1 MFVNRIGFAT
11 LISKPTV
18 YSMEVLKVFASTM
31 KTNMIVKA
39 PQDFVAIVIQNA
51 EEELAQP
58 LVNLLALHKNVLIL
72 IHYVVVILTVKLMT
86 VFVLVHRQNILIYSC
101 YICGEHALS
110 M

>member
-1 MFVNRIGFAT
+1 M
-11 LISKPTV
+11 V

-31 KTNMIVKA
+31 KTNMTAKA

-72 IHYVVVILTVKLMT
+72 THFVVVILTVKLMT
-86 VFVLVHRQNILIYSC
+86 VFVLVHRQNIMIFISALAEC
-101 YICGEHALS
+101 YICTKQPLFI
-110 M
+110 

>member
-1 MFVNRIGFAT
+1 M
-11 LISKPTV
+11 V

-31 KTNMIVKA
+31 KTNMTAKA

-51 EEELAQP
+51 EEELAQL

-86 VFVLVHRQNILIYSC
+86 VFVLVHRQNIMIYSC
-101 YICGEHALS
+101 YICGKQPLFI
-110 M
+110 

>member
-1 MFVNRIGFAT
+1 M
-11 LISKPTV
+11 V

-31 KTNMIVKA
+31 KTNMTVKA
-39 PQDFVAIVIQNA
+39 PQDLVAIVIQNA

-86 VFVLVHRQNILIYSC
+86 VFVLVHRQNIMIYSC
-101 YICGEHALS
+101 YICDKQPS
-110 M
+110 FI